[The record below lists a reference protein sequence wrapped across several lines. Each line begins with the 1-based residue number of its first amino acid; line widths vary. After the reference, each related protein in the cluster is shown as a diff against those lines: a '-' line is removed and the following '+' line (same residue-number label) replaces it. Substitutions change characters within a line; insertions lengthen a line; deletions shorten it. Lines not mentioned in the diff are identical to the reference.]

1 MKESKAKAFGKNQL
15 QDITKK
21 LAMNREPQALK
32 HSKKLHNLV
41 AQYEWS
47 EQINKN

>member
-15 QDITKK
+15 QDITKNVTMK
-21 LAMNREPQALK
+21 REPQELK
-32 HSKKLHNLV
+32 HSKKLHNL
-41 AQYEWS
+41 AIQYEWS